1 MTRSLT
7 TADLTALEAD
17 VVAAL
22 EAQDPSSLPV
32 LGFGELSVALAWP
45 TDEPRFACKRTPP
58 FTPAQ
63 FNQYQALVDDYVG
76 ALREAGIGVIVT
88 SVRSVESGDRLIGYL
103 VQPLLA
109 KESLGNNVLAT
120 SDPDPDHPFL
130 AALGQAIATVSDKL
144 SIDAQVT
151 NWSWDDTELTLL
163 DVGTPF
169 MWNDD
174 GTSRIDMKPFL
185 PMIPALLRPLVRRDI
200 TALMRRWQEPRQTAL
215 DVVAN
220 LYREGMAEWVE
231 PTLVAFNRVVG
242 VDHPMMEAEA
252 EALHREDLKTWP
264 RLKRLQRVER
274 TWQTRVRRRRYE
286 FFIHTTFGGNT
297 I

>member
-1 MTRSLT
+1 MTRSLAA
-7 TADLTALEAD
+7 ADLMALEAE

-45 TDEPRFACKRTPP
+45 VDEPRFACKRTPP

-76 ALREAGIGVIVT
+76 TLREAGIGVIDT
-88 SVRSVESGDRLIGYL
+88 NVRSVESGDRLIGYL

-109 KESLGNNVLAT
+109 KESLGNNVLAA

-185 PMIPALLRPLVRRDI
+185 PMIPALLRP
-200 TALMRRWQEPRQTAL
+200 
-215 DVVAN
+215 
-220 LYREGMAEWVE
+220 
-231 PTLVAFNRVVG
+231 
-242 VDHPMMEAEA
+242 
-252 EALHREDLKTWP
+252 
-264 RLKRLQRVER
+264 
-274 TWQTRVRRRRYE
+274 
-286 FFIHTTFGGNT
+286 
-297 I
+297 